1 MDPFNDDRDKRRKN
15 PFDFIGDDEF
25 EKIFD
30 EMQKW
35 FESSNFKDLFED
47 MLRGGIEPNKG
58 FIRGLSFKIGPDG
71 KPRIQE
77 FGNRPTRT
85 PKGNPTISEEREPLT
100 DIIEG
105 KDNVAITIEI
115 PGVEKKE
122 DIDLNVKENT
132 LEIKVDALQRKYHK
146 VVNLPSKVKPK
157 STKATYKNGIL
168 DIVLEKKDKK
178 KSGTG
183 FKVSIK

>member
-15 PFDFIGDDEF
+15 PFDFISDDEF
-25 EKIFD
+25 EKIFN

-35 FESSNFKDLFED
+35 FESSNFKELFED
-47 MLRGGIEPNKG
+47 MLRGEIKPNKS

-85 PKGNPTISEEREPLT
+85 PKGNSTISEEREPLT

-105 KDNVAITIEI
+105 EENVAITLEI
-115 PGVEKKE
+115 PGVEKN
-122 DIDLNVKENT
+122 DIKLNIKKNT
-132 LEIKVDALQRKYHK
+132 LQIKIDAPHHNYQKIVD
-146 VVNLPSKVKPK
+146 LPCNIKPK

-168 DIVLEKKDKK
+168 DIVLEKKEKK
-178 KSGTG
+178 KGG
-183 FKVSIK
+183 GEFKVSIE

>member
-1 MDPFNDDRDKRRKN
+1 MDPFDNDRNRRRKN

-35 FESSNFKDLFED
+35 FESSNFKELFED
-47 MLRGGIEPNKG
+47 MIKNGIEPNKG
-58 FIRGLSFKIGPDG
+58 FIRGLSFKMGPDG

-85 PKGNPTISEEREPLT
+85 PKGNSIISEEREPLT

-105 KDNVAITIEI
+105 KEDIAITIEI
-115 PGVEKKE
+115 PGVEKD
-122 DIDLNVKENT
+122 DIDLIVKDDT
-132 LEIKVDALQRKYHK
+132 LEIKVDAPQRKYHK
-146 VVNLPSKVKPK
+146 VINLPCEAKTE

-168 DIVLEKKDKK
+168 DIVLEKKNKK
-178 KSGTG
+178 NDNEG